1 MKTRFMIAA
10 LLCLLLAGPAVAQ
23 KWDTVAVAEVPFDFV
38 VGDQTL
44 PAGNYIVRTYDQHTM
59 MIQNTTTQRSG
70 MINNN
75 DILLKSGADHQST
88 RLVFALNNGQQVLH
102 QIAIAGDDHTHDVMH
117 RADIVELT
125 PSR

>member
-44 PAGNYIVRTYDQHTM
+44 PAGNYVVRTYNQHIM
-59 MIQNTTTQRSG
+59 MIQNVNTNQSA

-75 DILLKSGADHQST
+75 NILLNPRAAHEST
-88 RLVFALNNGQQVLH
+88 RFIFALNNGQQVLH
-102 QIAIAGDDHTHDVMH
+102 QICITGDNHIHDVIH